1 MIALSSAA
9 AVLVGALISGVVGV
23 LVVFYQQRLARGHEL
38 DKARAARLSEFSA
51 AGWSATL
58 AISELARTPP
68 EQKEAVESSD
78 RFQALSDRFNAAL
91 AQIQLLDDGEVYV
104 TAHSVNAYL
113 TTLNREARSAQF
125 DHAAI
130 RARHAELST
139 HVAAYQR
146 AARRALG
153 STDLP
158 GPLPWLP
165 AAAGPDQIGPGKV
178 AAHSG

>member
-1 MIALSSAA
+1 M
-9 AVLVGALISGVVGV
+9 
-23 LVVFYQQRLARGHEL
+23 

-58 AISELARTPP
+58 AISDLARTPVD
-68 EQKEAVESSD
+68 EKEAVEASD

-91 AQIQLLDDGEVYV
+91 AQIQLLDDGEVYAA
-104 TAHSVNAYL
+104 AHRVNAYL
-113 TTLNREARSAQF
+113 TALNREARSAHF
-125 DHAAI
+125 DHAAV
-130 RARHAELST
+130 RGRHAELAA

-146 AARRALG
+146 AARKALG

-165 AAAGPDQIGPGKV
+165 ASAETYVAGKANDD
-178 AAHSG
+178 ATSE

>member
-1 MIALSSAA
+1 M
-9 AVLVGALISGVVGV
+9 AVVAGALISGLVGV
-23 LVVFYQQRLARGHEL
+23 LVVFYQQKLARSHEV

-58 AISELARTPP
+58 AISELARTPAD
-68 EQKEAVESSD
+68 EKEAVEASD

-91 AQIQLLDDGEVYV
+91 AQIQLLDDGEVYA
-104 TAHSVNAYL
+104 TAHRVNAYL
-113 TTLNREARSAQF
+113 TALNHDARSAQF
-125 DHAAI
+125 DHAAV
-130 RARHAELST
+130 RARHAELSA

-146 AARRALG
+146 AARKALG

-165 AAAGPDQIGPGKV
+165 AAAGTDAIGDAND
-178 AAHSG
+178 AATSR